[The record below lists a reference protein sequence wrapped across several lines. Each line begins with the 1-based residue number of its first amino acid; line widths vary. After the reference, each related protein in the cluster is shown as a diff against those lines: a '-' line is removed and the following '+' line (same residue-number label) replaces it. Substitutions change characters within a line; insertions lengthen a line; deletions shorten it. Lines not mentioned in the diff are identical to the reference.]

1 MINLS
6 LDKFAVFQVTLV
18 MFSNELP
25 IGSKGFCLRKYC
37 YFPVM
42 RLVKFVYVALARV

>member
-18 MFSNELP
+18 MFSNELL
-25 IGSKGFCLRKYC
+25 IDSKGYCLGMYS
-37 YFPVM
+37 YFPLM
-42 RLVKFVYVALARV
+42 RLVKFV

>member
-25 IGSKGFCLRKYC
+25 IGSKGFCLGMYC
-37 YFPVM
+37 YFPVI
-42 RLVKFVYVALARV
+42 RLVKFV